1 MLRYFFQI
9 QIIAIWCIK
18 YCFISSSKLET
29 WEFYLKA
36 KLFGGIVSVRI
47 PGGLPF
53 LLSGVKLTK
62 SKYRTC
68 VRWSIFFV
76 TLLIRHLLDFVKIK
90 WIVLWTYL
98 QLCLET
104 RLLHDISRSK
114 TKLRCEGSKVTKPA
128 CFRLIWLDS
137 SKKVRGFFRK
147 TIHLHHVNRWTKKAV
162 KEAEMKRVLS
172 HHLNLTPRIV
182 DQE

>member
-1 MLRYFFQI
+1 M
-9 QIIAIWCIK
+9 IAIWYIK

-53 LLSGVKLTK
+53 LQEVCHFSLCKVIQIKVQNMCTMIN
-62 SKYRTC
+62 
-68 VRWSIFFV
+68 IFC
-76 TLLIRHLLDFVKIK
+76 DFVDPSFTGFCQNKVNCFVNLSPALFGDQIASWYITK
-90 WIVLWTYL
+90 QDKTQVWGE
-98 QLCLET
+98 QSDET
-104 RLLHDISRSK
+104 W
-114 TKLRCEGSKVTKPA
+114 
-128 CFRLIWLDS
+128 FRLIWLDS
-137 SKKVRGFFRK
+137 SKKVKGFFRK